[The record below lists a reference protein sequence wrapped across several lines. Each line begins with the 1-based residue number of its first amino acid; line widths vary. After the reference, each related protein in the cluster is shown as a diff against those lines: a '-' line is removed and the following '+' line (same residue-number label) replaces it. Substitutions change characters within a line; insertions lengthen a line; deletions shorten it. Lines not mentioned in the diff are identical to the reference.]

1 MPVLTL
7 PAALLLIHSQ
17 TDFAM
22 SFLEFWN
29 RRLSATPGMRNAEKM
44 TISVN
49 AFRDELQLA
58 YDRGRR
64 DALQTVREA
73 SASKMDRYSE
83 SEDRSAVDRL
93 REMFGW

>member
-1 MPVLTL
+1 
-7 PAALLLIHSQ
+7 
-17 TDFAM
+17 M

-49 AFRDELQLA
+49 AFRDELHLA

-64 DALQTVREA
+64 DALQSVRQGA
-73 SASKMDRYSE
+73 DSQFDRYSE

>member
-1 MPVLTL
+1 
-7 PAALLLIHSQ
+7 
-17 TDFAM
+17 M
-22 SFLEFWN
+22 SFLQFWD
-29 RRLSATPGMRNAEKM
+29 RRLSANPAMRNAEKM
-44 TISVN
+44 TISVS

-64 DALQTVREA
+64 DALQSVREGAA
-73 SASKMDRYSE
+73 SQFDRYPE